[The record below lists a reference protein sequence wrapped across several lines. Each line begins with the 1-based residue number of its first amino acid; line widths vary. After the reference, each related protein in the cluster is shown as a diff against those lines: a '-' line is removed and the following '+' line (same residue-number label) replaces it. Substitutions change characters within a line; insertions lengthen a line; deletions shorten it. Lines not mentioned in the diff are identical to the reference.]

1 MQRLRRIILSN
12 GVRFG
17 DHDHDEAELD
27 AVNKHLED
35 LNKKSIA
42 TYDKATKTVPKI
54 FKDIVFVDQEKEIKE
69 VIDVL
74 QPAFYILEKE
84 VVLP

>member
-1 MQRLRRIILSN
+1 MN
-12 GVRFG
+12 
-17 DHDHDEAELD
+17 E
-27 AVNKHLED
+27 HLED

-42 TYDKATKTVPKI
+42 TYDKATNTVPMI
-54 FKDIVFVDQEKEIKE
+54 SKDIVFVDEEKEIKE

-74 QPAFYILEKE
+74 QPAVAVLEKE

>member
-1 MQRLRRIILSN
+1 M
-12 GVRFG
+12 
-17 DHDHDEAELD
+17 
-27 AVNKHLED
+27 NKHVED

-42 TYDKATKTVPKI
+42 TYDKATKTIPKI
-54 FKDIVFVDQEKEIKE
+54 FKDIVFVNEDKEILE

-74 QPAFYILEKE
+74 QPAVAILEKE